1 MTALRADSR
10 ARSPDEGGG
19 GGANFF
25 FQNMSLH
32 FLTVFD
38 AN

>member
-10 ARSPDEGGG
+10 ARSPDEGG